1 MQAINP
7 KLPQDPYLVEFIRLS
22 RNLQPDHIIVV
33 DHETGVRATITN
45 LINAI
50 CECRVRLGN
59 KLGIETLATIREGK
73 EVFIATI
80 LPPGYDFVV
89 AFLAALS
96 LGAGLV
102 PLSTK
107 LLPEEVAY
115 YISQSGSRFI
125 LCDQKSFKLAS
136 AAPAIMTLPDSNMEH
151 TEKLQVMC
159 LDTSYHTLANSG
171 YPEIEFDPTWTP
183 PLGAA
188 SLILFTSGSSGSPK
202 GAMFPRKY
210 LHNLSRLAA
219 DALQVTSQDVFLHSR
234 GIHWVSGVRW
244 SLGMM
249 LVGARVEFC
258 ESRMSPTWWCRRV
271 AEGGISMCYEMPRIW
286 MSIMAAIEKL
296 PLLPSKGYV
305 GIEDVK
311 KGLESARLFMSG
323 GTPAIGK
330 VIEYWNESLPRG
342 LYVNLWGITELGGMV
357 TYHDADIESS
367 DPKCVGRLLPNVSV
381 KIDESGQACV
391 QSPLM
396 FLGYVSDTERT
407 KQALD
412 EEGFF
417 KTGDAVEIRD
427 NKVYLSGRIG
437 FDDIRFKGLKMHA
450 IDIEVE
456 INELPY
462 VHESAVIPIPDQEFG
477 QRVAAVIQVK
487 CSKELPTLM
496 QLREDLESSLPRYK
510 LPTVMILV
518 DWPLLRT
525 TTGKLAKA
533 VMREHYV
540 YSESSSVLRSERWCI
555 PYESGPRR
563 MFAWDWAGM
572 H

>member
-1 MQAINP
+1 MQAINS
-7 KLPQDPYLVEFIRLS
+7 KLPQDPYLLEFIKLS
-22 RNLQPDHIIVV
+22 GKLQPDHIIVV

-45 LINAI
+45 LSNAI

-59 KLGIETLATIREGK
+59 KLGTETLATIREGK

-80 LPPGYDFVV
+80 LPPGYGFVV

-115 YISQSGSRFI
+115 YVSQSGSCFI

-136 AAPAIMTLPDSNMEH
+136 AATTIMTFPGSNMEH

-159 LDTSYHTLANSG
+159 LDTSYHTVANSG
-171 YPEIEFDPTWTP
+171 YPEIEFDPIWTP
-183 PLGAA
+183 PLEAA

-244 SLGMM
+244 SLGIM

-258 ESRMSPTWWCRRV
+258 ESRMSPSWWCRRV
-271 AEGGISMCYEMPRIW
+271 AEGGVTMCYEMPRIW
-286 MSIMAAIEKL
+286 MSIMTAIEKL
-296 PLLPSKGYV
+296 PSLPSKGNV
-305 GIEDVK
+305 GVEDVK
-311 KGLESARLFMSG
+311 KGLE
-323 GTPAIGK
+323 
-330 VIEYWNESLPRG
+330 N
-342 LYVNLWGITELGGMV
+342 
-357 TYHDADIESS
+357 
-367 DPKCVGRLLPNVSV
+367 KCVGRLLPNVSV

-417 KTGDAVEIRD
+417 KTGDAVEIRN
-427 NKVYLSGRIG
+427 NKLYSSGRIG
-437 FDDIRFKGLKMHA
+437 LDDIRFKGLKMHA
-450 IDIEVE
+450 IDIEAK

-462 VHESAVIPIPDQEFG
+462 VRESAVMPVPDQEFG

-496 QLREDLESSLPRYK
+496 QLREDLEVSLPRYK

-533 VMREHYV
+533 AMRQHYMC
-540 YSESSSVLRSERWCI
+540 SESSSVLRSERWCI

-563 MFAWDWAGM
+563 TFAWDWAGM